1 MSMNSCPYIEK
12 IIDYRLHRLTDE
24 ERSSFETHLDS
35 CPSCR
40 HELAIEMAVEDELAA
55 EFQPG
60 LIEQAVMR
68 RLEIQRE
75 KDIRSFWLYSY
86 RIAVLGITA
95 AIAIFVLLP
104 YLLKFPRSYQLD
116 MGKYA
121 VAFRDF
127 FAGLAAIDPIFLFM
141 GFGYFLLITSSIY
154 ALAQL
159 RR

>member
-1 MSMNSCPYIEK
+1 MNSCPYIEK
-12 IIDYRLHRLTDE
+12 IIDYRLYRMTDE

-40 HELAIEMAVEDELAA
+40 HELAIEMAVEEELAA

-68 RLEIQRE
+68 RLEIRTE
-75 KDIRSFWLYSY
+75 RDMRSFWLYSL
-86 RIAVLGITA
+86 RTVVLGITA
-95 AIAIFVLLP
+95 AIVVFVLLP
-104 YLLKFPRSYQLD
+104 HLLKLPRSYFPD
-116 MGKYA
+116 VSKYA
-121 VAFRDF
+121 VAFADVC
-127 FAGLAAIDPIFLFM
+127 AGLAAIDPIFLFM
-141 GFGYFLLITSSIY
+141 GFGYFLLITSAIY